1 MKQKIIFGIMI
12 CCLSVM
18 VLGASDISEF
28 LYEGNTLIGY
38 RFDDGRETTWEYD
51 ESDRLSKLHPL
62 VGGIEHEIAYAY
74 FESGTKK
81 DKINEIKL
89 KRLGSNRPDQKV
101 RYDYDDA
108 GRTILIAEAIGA
120 GRERVKGIEYVPDGE
135 HKEKVKK
142 TTLTQP
148 KKNGGQVVIEDS
160 FDYIGGTDDNHMVK
174 TTTVN
179 NKKVGSVSYKRTED
193 ATIIETP
200 TFKKTT
206 KLVLGNLKITYESD
220 TVNGDCSY
228 SLSTGGGSCTI
239 TSLDGDDIMRKQE
252 VRFTGEKVSSEK
264 VSFSHNNQVAY
275 EQDVSYSS
283 EGEVESF
290 TETHDG
296 ETRSIDYRY
305 EEGKL
310 METDDFRIDYG
321 DDELTG
327 DGGITLKAKADDM
340 EFDVLSL
347 PLGGDITQGVDIV
360 DGTITDAVKGII
372 DGGVL
377 DGEDYELEAG
387 EPEFTID
394 LTGQVLYISFP
405 DGESEEY
412 FYGFDR
418 NLIYYIDK
426 KGKEHYY
433 LEGREVKD
441 SEDDSSFFFNL
452 FFVNIFK
459 LWIKNVRT
467 LEDVYTYLDNTGAS

>member
-1 MKQKIIFGIMI
+1 
-12 CCLSVM
+12 
-18 VLGASDISEF
+18 
-28 LYEGNTLIGY
+28 
-38 RFDDGRETTWEYD
+38 
-51 ESDRLSKLHPL
+51 
-62 VGGIEHEIAYAY
+62 
-74 FESGTKK
+74 
-81 DKINEIKL
+81 
-89 KRLGSNRPDQKV
+89 
-101 RYDYDDA
+101 
-108 GRTILIAEAIGA
+108 
-120 GRERVKGIEYVPDGE
+120 
-135 HKEKVKK
+135 
-142 TTLTQP
+142 
-148 KKNGGQVVIEDS
+148 
-160 FDYIGGTDDNHMVK
+160 
-174 TTTVN
+174 
-179 NKKVGSVSYKRTED
+179 
-193 ATIIETP
+193 
-200 TFKKTT
+200 
-206 KLVLGNLKITYESD
+206 
-220 TVNGDCSY
+220 
-228 SLSTGGGSCTI
+228 
-239 TSLDGDDIMRKQE
+239 
-252 VRFTGEKVSSEK
+252 SSEK

-467 LEDVYTYLDNTGAS
+467 LEDVYTYLDNTG

>member
-1 MKQKIIFGIMI
+1 
-12 CCLSVM
+12 
-18 VLGASDISEF
+18 
-28 LYEGNTLIGY
+28 
-38 RFDDGRETTWEYD
+38 
-51 ESDRLSKLHPL
+51 PL

-372 DGGVL
+372 DGGV
-377 DGEDYELEAG
+377 
-387 EPEFTID
+387 
-394 LTGQVLYISFP
+394 
-405 DGESEEY
+405 
-412 FYGFDR
+412 
-418 NLIYYIDK
+418 
-426 KGKEHYY
+426 
-433 LEGREVKD
+433 
-441 SEDDSSFFFNL
+441 
-452 FFVNIFK
+452 
-459 LWIKNVRT
+459 
-467 LEDVYTYLDNTGAS
+467 